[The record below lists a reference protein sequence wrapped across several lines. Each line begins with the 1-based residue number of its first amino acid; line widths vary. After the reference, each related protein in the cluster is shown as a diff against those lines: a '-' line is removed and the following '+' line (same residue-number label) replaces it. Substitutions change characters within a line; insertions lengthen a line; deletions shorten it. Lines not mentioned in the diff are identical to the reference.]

1 MKKIFIIFFI
11 YLIQYNIVLADTN
24 IVFIDMDRVIS
35 TSKAGSSIVKQLS
48 DINKKNSSKFK
59 NDAKMLQEKETK
71 LISQKNILSDVE
83 FQSNVN
89 NLKLEI
95 KRNSAHYLFKIIIPV
110 FLILCVAWSVLWI
123 PTYKLDARLT
133 TSIVA
138 LLSLIAYNFVF
149 EGDIPKLDYLTDLDK
164 YILLSYIFCC
174 IPTFIS
180 IGFSR
185 FIQRTAKMQRRVTK
199 VNAHIRKW
207 GGVIYLLITF
217 QIFYSVN

>member
-24 IVFIDMDRVIS
+24 IVYIDMDRVIS

-59 NDAKMLQEKETK
+59 NDAKILKEKETK

-95 KRNSAHYLFKIIIPV
+95 KNYNDNRNKINNDINKLKIDSTNKLLKLINPVMAKYSKEKSISLILQKRNLIIGKTELDITDEIIKLIDNDIAQFKI
-110 FLILCVAWSVLWI
+110 
-123 PTYKLDARLT
+123 
-133 TSIVA
+133 
-138 LLSLIAYNFVF
+138 
-149 EGDIPKLDYLTDLDK
+149 
-164 YILLSYIFCC
+164 
-174 IPTFIS
+174 
-180 IGFSR
+180 
-185 FIQRTAKMQRRVTK
+185 Q
-199 VNAHIRKW
+199 
-207 GGVIYLLITF
+207 
-217 QIFYSVN
+217 

>member
-24 IVFIDMDRVIS
+24 IVYIDMDRVIS

-59 NDAKMLQEKETK
+59 NDAKILKEKETK

-95 KRNSAHYLFKIIIPV
+95 KNYNDNRNKINNDINKLKIDSTNKLLKLINPVMAKYSKEKSISLILQKKNLIIGKTELDITDEIIKLIDNDIVQFKI
-110 FLILCVAWSVLWI
+110 
-123 PTYKLDARLT
+123 
-133 TSIVA
+133 
-138 LLSLIAYNFVF
+138 
-149 EGDIPKLDYLTDLDK
+149 
-164 YILLSYIFCC
+164 
-174 IPTFIS
+174 
-180 IGFSR
+180 
-185 FIQRTAKMQRRVTK
+185 Q
-199 VNAHIRKW
+199 
-207 GGVIYLLITF
+207 
-217 QIFYSVN
+217 

>member
-59 NDAKMLQEKETK
+59 NDAKILKEKETK

-95 KRNSAHYLFKIIIPV
+95 KNYNDNRNKINNDINKLKIDSTNKLLKLINPVIAKYSKEKSISLILQKRNLIIGKTELDITDEIIKLIDNDIVQFKI
-110 FLILCVAWSVLWI
+110 
-123 PTYKLDARLT
+123 
-133 TSIVA
+133 
-138 LLSLIAYNFVF
+138 
-149 EGDIPKLDYLTDLDK
+149 
-164 YILLSYIFCC
+164 
-174 IPTFIS
+174 
-180 IGFSR
+180 
-185 FIQRTAKMQRRVTK
+185 Q
-199 VNAHIRKW
+199 
-207 GGVIYLLITF
+207 
-217 QIFYSVN
+217 